1 MFLLKICSK
10 IGVYEKIKEMAIEKQ
25 LYERQLELIFRML
38 LENKTNEQIASE
50 LKISIRSVQNYKLR
64 LEQRYGNFQVQ
75 KTNDTLIFEV
85 QLYKNRMLTLYKAL
99 ETQVTSQNTSGIEK
113 AKCAEVAADLIL
125 SVLKIEA
132 EGIKAVQNIISNNN
146 NTNKGQ
152 RCLNNLQSKN
162 DESNIKECN
171 PNRKF

>member
-1 MFLLKICSK
+1 M
-10 IGVYEKIKEMAIEKQ
+10 VVEKQ
-25 LYERQLELIFRML
+25 LYEAHLQQIFLML

-50 LKISIRSVQNYKLR
+50 LKISIRSVQYYKRR
-64 LEQRYGNFQVQ
+64 LEQRYGNFQMQ

-99 ETQVTSQNTSGIEK
+99 EQMVISNDRNVSGTEK

-125 SVLKIEA
+125 SVLKLEA
-132 EGIKAVQNIISNNN
+132 EGIKTIQEIISNNN
-146 NTNKGQ
+146 KRQ
-152 RCLNNLQSKN
+152 RYLNNLQSKN
-162 DESNIKECN
+162 DEYNIKEYD

>member
-1 MFLLKICSK
+1 
-10 IGVYEKIKEMAIEKQ
+10 MAIEKQ
-25 LYERQLELIFRML
+25 LYEAQLQQIFRML

-50 LKISIRSVQNYKLR
+50 LKISVRSVQNYRRR
-64 LEQRYGNFQVQ
+64 LELRYGNFQMQ
-75 KTNDTLIFEV
+75 KTNDTLVFEV

-99 ETQVTSQNTSGIEK
+99 ENVVTSTNASGSEK
-113 AKCAEVAADLIL
+113 AKAAEVAADLIL
-125 SVLKIEA
+125 SVLKLEA
-132 EGIKAVQNIISNNN
+132 EGIKAIQVIISNNNNN

-162 DESNIKECN
+162 DESNIKKEYN

>member
-1 MFLLKICSK
+1 
-10 IGVYEKIKEMAIEKQ
+10 MAFEKQ

-99 ETQVTSQNTSGIEK
+99 ENQVTSEKTSGVEK

-132 EGIKAVQNIISNNN
+132 EGIKAIQEIISNNN

-162 DESNIKECN
+162 DESNIKEYN

>member
-1 MFLLKICSK
+1 M
-10 IGVYEKIKEMAIEKQ
+10 VVEKQ
-25 LYERQLELIFRML
+25 LYEAHLQQIFLML

-50 LKISIRSVQNYKLR
+50 LKISIRSVQYYKR
-64 LEQRYGNFQVQ
+64 CLEQRYGNFQMQ

-99 ETQVTSQNTSGIEK
+99 EQMVISNDRNVSGTEK

-125 SVLKIEA
+125 SVLKLEA
-132 EGIKAVQNIISNNN
+132 EGIKTIQEIISNNN
-146 NTNKGQ
+146 KRQ
-152 RCLNNLQSKN
+152 RYLNNLQSKN
-162 DESNIKECN
+162 DEYNIKEYD

>member
-1 MFLLKICSK
+1 
-10 IGVYEKIKEMAIEKQ
+10 MAIEKQ

-50 LKISIRSVQNYKLR
+50 LKISVRSVQNYRRR
-64 LEQRYGNFQVQ
+64 LEVRYGNFQMQ
-75 KTNDTLIFEV
+75 KTNDTLCFEV

-99 ETQVTSQNTSGIEK
+99 ENVVTSTSASGSEK
-113 AKCAEVAADLIL
+113 AKAAEVAADLIL
-125 SVLKIEA
+125 SVLKLEA
-132 EGIKAVQNIISNNN
+132 EGIKAIQVIISNNN
-146 NTNKGQ
+146 TNRGQ

-162 DESNIKECN
+162 DESSIKEYN

>member
-1 MFLLKICSK
+1 
-10 IGVYEKIKEMAIEKQ
+10 
-25 LYERQLELIFRML
+25 ML

-50 LKISIRSVQNYKLR
+50 LKISIRSVQYYKRR
-64 LEQRYGNFQVQ
+64 LEQRYGNFQMQ

-99 ETQVTSQNTSGIEK
+99 EQMVISNDRNVSGTEK

-125 SVLKIEA
+125 SVLKLEA
-132 EGIKAVQNIISNNN
+132 EGIKTIQEIISNNN
-146 NTNKGQ
+146 KRQ
-152 RCLNNLQSKN
+152 RYLNNLQSKN
-162 DESNIKECN
+162 DEYNIKEYD

>member
-1 MFLLKICSK
+1 M
-10 IGVYEKIKEMAIEKQ
+10 KIKEMAIEKQ

-50 LKISIRSVQNYKLR
+50 LKISIRSVQNYKRR

-99 ETQVTSQNTSGIEK
+99 EQMVISNDRNVSGTER
-113 AKCAEVAADLIL
+113 AKCAEVAADLIY

-132 EGIKAVQNIISNNN
+132 EGIKSIQVIISNNNN

-152 RCLNNLQSKN
+152 RYLNNLNQSKN
-162 DESNIKECN
+162 DESNIKEYN